1 MWGYSDQ
8 EKSNMEG
15 FFLKFESADILFHK
29 YYLTPDTR
37 LDRFFCNKSWK
48 DYHNWYICKRVLQH
62 TNTTNFKQLLFFFFN
77 RYCTIC
83 TRFNI
88 KSLHYGLSPIEK
100 GDIKN
105 FKFKALLH
113 IQLWSKNVQTFFKWC
128 QTPKSWL
135 LILVFIIYVKY
146 LRSYLQK
153 TWRGGLT
160 NLKFCV
166 LANQLVPKKR
176 VENNIFVRGPLHG
189 ANIGQI
195 FSSPFS
201 SENMFWNICSHF

>member
-100 GDIKN
+100 GDVKN
-105 FKFKALLH
+105 FA
-113 IQLWSKNVQTFFKWC
+113 KWV
-128 QTPKSWL
+128 PWPPFLFVKIVSDK
-135 LILVFIIYVKY
+135 KY
-146 LRSYLQK
+146 LGKTFWSVSLSFIYLVWIDFEEQWK
-153 TWRGGLT
+153 VWYFYTFWG
-160 NLKFCV
+160 
-166 LANQLVPKKR
+166 P
-176 VENNIFVRGPLHG
+176 VECI
-189 ANIGQI
+189 
-195 FSSPFS
+195 S
-201 SENMFWNICSHF
+201 